1 MQERLQLLDCWLQ
14 HLLLLLSGTAVK
26 VFIIVEELY
35 NYFIFYTTS
44 AAQTNTWYK
53 LSQTFY
59 TLLLDLIMVIKEIKV
74 F

>member
-44 AAQTNTWYK
+44 AAQTNT
-53 LSQTFY
+53 
-59 TLLLDLIMVIKEIKV
+59 
-74 F
+74 